1 MELTHSIYIMS
12 FTAPDD
18 VYDFVE
24 CRTVGCK
31 GIGHIKGPR
40 YPTHSAQKHCPYAEE
55 NLDLEKKLP
64 DRLLS
69 PDKSPEEVVP
79 VSREPKECKM

>member
-1 MELTHSIYIMS
+1 MIFL
-12 FTAPDD
+12 APDD

-31 GIGHIKGPR
+31 GTGHIKGPK
-40 YPTHSAQKHCPYAEE
+40 YMTHSAQKHCPYAEE
-55 NLDLEKKLP
+55 NLDREKILP

-69 PDKSPEEVVP
+69 PDKSPEEAVP
-79 VSREPKECKM
+79 VSREPKECKL